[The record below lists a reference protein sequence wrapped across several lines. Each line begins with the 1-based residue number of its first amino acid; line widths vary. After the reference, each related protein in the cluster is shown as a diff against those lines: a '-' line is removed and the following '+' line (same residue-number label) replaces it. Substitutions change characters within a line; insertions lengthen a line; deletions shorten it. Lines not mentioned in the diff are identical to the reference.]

1 MISFEAKERIRKIGT
16 IVTLMLPITF
26 VALPYLWMALS
37 SFSPDKDLFSD
48 RVFPTSLTLAH
59 YEELFSRTNFGEQF
73 LNSVIVAVAATSI
86 CLIASTLAGYS
97 LSRFRHRWSFERLM
111 LIIYT
116 VPPVLLVIPIVL
128 VFSRIR
134 LTNTYIGLALGHS
147 TFMLPFATLVLAAYF
162 NNIPTTLDEAA
173 LVDGTGRIGALLRI
187 ILPLALPG
195 IAATGVVIFAFSW
208 NDYVF
213 AFTLIAVKKLQTLP
227 LGVQQL
233 AEGQTLQ
240 WGMLMSSAVL
250 ITAPMLLFFML
261 IQRKLLAGFIFAVT
275 GEK

>member
-1 MISFEAKERIRKIGT
+1 MISLEAKKRIQKIGT

-26 VALPYLWMALS
+26 VAFPYLWMSLS

-48 RVFPTSLTLAH
+48 QILPSSLTLAH
-59 YEELFSRTNFGEQF
+59 YKELFDRTNFAEQF
-73 LNSVIVAVAATSI
+73 LNSVIVAFIATAI
-86 CLIASTLAGYS
+86 CLGVATLAGYS
-97 LSRFRHRWSFERLM
+97 LSRFRQRWSFERVM

-116 VPPVLLVIPIVL
+116 VPPVLLVIPILL
-128 VFSRIR
+128 VFSRIQ
-134 LTNTYIGLALGHS
+134 LTSTYIGLALGHS
-147 TFMLPFATLVLAAYF
+147 TFMLPFATLIIAAYF

-187 ILPLALPG
+187 VLPLALPG
-195 IAATGVVIFAFSW
+195 IAATGVIVFAFSW

-213 AFTLIAVKKLQTLP
+213 AFTLIAVKKMQTLP
-227 LGVQQL
+227 LGVQEL

-250 ITAPMLLFFML
+250 ITAPMLVFFLF
-261 IQRKLLAGFIFAVT
+261 IQKKLLAGFIFAVT

>member
-1 MISFEAKERIRKIGT
+1 MISFEAKERIQKIGT
-16 IVTLMLPITF
+16 VVTLMLPIIF
-26 VALPYLWMALS
+26 VAFPYLWMSLS

-48 RVFPTSLTLAH
+48 RIFPTSLTLAH
-59 YEELFSRTNFGEQF
+59 YQELFARTNFAEQF
-73 LNSVIVAVAATSI
+73 LNSVIVAVIATAI
-86 CLIASTLAGYS
+86 CLGISTLAGYS
-97 LSRFRHRWSFERLM
+97 LSRFRYRWSFERVM

-116 VPPVLLVIPIVL
+116 IPPVLLVIPILL

-134 LTNTYIGLALGHS
+134 LTSTYIGLALGHA
-147 TFMLPFATLVLAAYF
+147 TFMLPFATLILAAYF

-213 AFTLIAVKKLQTLP
+213 AFTLIAVKKMQTLP
-227 LGVQQL
+227 LGVQEL
-233 AEGQTLQ
+233 AAGQTLQ

-250 ITAPMLLFFML
+250 ITAPMLLFFLL

>member
-1 MISFEAKERIRKIGT
+1 MISLEAKKRIQKIGT

-26 VALPYLWMALS
+26 VAFPYLWMSLS

-48 RVFPTSLTLAH
+48 QILPSSLTLAH
-59 YEELFSRTNFGEQF
+59 YKELFDRTNFAEQF
-73 LNSVIVAVAATSI
+73 LNSVIVAFIATAI
-86 CLIASTLAGYS
+86 CLSVATLAGYS
-97 LSRFRHRWSFERLM
+97 LSRFRQRWSFERVM

-116 VPPVLLVIPIVL
+116 VPPVLLVIPILL

-134 LTNTYIGLALGHS
+134 LTSTYIGLALGHS
-147 TFMLPFATLVLAAYF
+147 TFMLPFATLIIAAYF

-187 ILPLALPG
+187 VLPLALPG
-195 IAATGVVIFAFSW
+195 IAATGVIVFAFSW

-213 AFTLIAVKKLQTLP
+213 AFTLIAVKKMQTLP
-227 LGVQQL
+227 LGVQEL

-250 ITAPMLLFFML
+250 ITAPMLVFFLF
-261 IQRKLLAGFIFAVT
+261 IQKKLLAGFIFAVT

>member
-1 MISFEAKERIRKIGT
+1 MISFKTKKRIQRIGT
-16 IVTLMLPITF
+16 LVTLTLPITF
-26 VALPYLWMALS
+26 VAFPYLWMSLS

-48 RVFPTSLTLAH
+48 RVVPTSLTLAH
-59 YEELFSRTNFGEQF
+59 YQELFARTNFGEQF
-73 LNSVIVAVAATSI
+73 LNSVIVAIVATAI
-86 CLIASTLAGYS
+86 CLCVSTLAGYS
-97 LSRFRHRWSFERLM
+97 LSRFRHRWSLERVM

-116 VPPVLLVIPIVL
+116 IPPVLLVIPIVL
-128 VFSRIR
+128 VFSRIH
-134 LTNTYIGLALGHS
+134 LTNTYLGLALGHS
-147 TFMLPFATLVLAAYF
+147 TFMLPFATLILSAYF

-173 LVDGTGRIGALLRI
+173 LVDGTGRIGALVRI
-187 ILPLALPG
+187 ILPLAVPG

-213 AFTLIAVKKLQTLP
+213 AFTLIAMKNMQTLP
-227 LGVQQL
+227 LGVQEL

-250 ITAPMLLFFML
+250 ITAPMLFFFL
-261 IQRKLLAGFIFAVT
+261 LVQRKLLSGFIFAVT

>member
-1 MISFEAKERIRKIGT
+1 MISFAAKKRIQRIAT
-16 IVTLMLPITF
+16 VATLMLPITF
-26 VALPYLWMALS
+26 VAFPYLWMTLS

-48 RVFPTSLTLAH
+48 RIIPTSLTLAH
-59 YEELFSRTNFGEQF
+59 YQELFEKTNFGEQF
-73 LNSVIVAVAATSI
+73 LNSVIVAVIATAI
-86 CLIASTLAGYS
+86 CLGISTLAGYS
-97 LSRFRHRWSFERLM
+97 LSRFRHRWSFERVM

-116 VPPVLLVIPIVL
+116 IPPVLLVIPTLL

-134 LTNTYIGLALGHS
+134 LTSTYIGLALGHS
-147 TFMLPFATLVLAAYF
+147 TFMLPFATLILAAYI

-213 AFTLIAVKKLQTLP
+213 AFTLIAVKKMQTLP
-227 LGVQQL
+227 LGVQEL

-250 ITAPMLLFFML
+250 ITAPMLLFFLL

>member
-1 MISFEAKERIRKIGT
+1 MISFEARERIQKIGT
-16 IVTLMLPITF
+16 IVTLMLPIAF
-26 VALPYLWMALS
+26 VALPYLWMSLS
-37 SFSPDKDLFSD
+37 SFSPDEDLFSD
-48 RVFPTSLTLAH
+48 RIIPNSLTLAH
-59 YEELFSRTNFGEQF
+59 YQELFTRTNFGEQF
-73 LNSVIVAVAATSI
+73 LNSVIVAVTATAI
-86 CLIASTLAGYS
+86 CLGISTLAGYS

-116 VPPVLLVIPIVL
+116 IPPVLLVIPIVL

-134 LTNTYIGLALGHS
+134 LTNTYLGLALGHS
-147 TFMLPFATLVLAAYF
+147 TFMVPFATLILTAYF

-173 LVDGTGRIGALLRI
+173 LVDGTGRVGALLRI

-195 IAATGVVIFAFSW
+195 IAATGVVVFAFSW

-227 LGVQQL
+227 LGVQEL

-250 ITAPMLLFFML
+250 ITAPMLLFFL
-261 IQRKLLAGFIFAVT
+261 FVQRKLLAGFIFAVT

>member
-1 MISFEAKERIRKIGT
+1 MITAETRKRIQIVGT
-16 IVTLMLPITF
+16 IATLLLPTTF
-26 VALPYLWMALS
+26 VAFPYLWMALS

-48 RVFPTSLTLAH
+48 RILPASLTLAH
-59 YEELFSRTNFGEQF
+59 YRELFERTNFAEQF
-73 LNSVIVAVAATSI
+73 LNSVIVAVIATAI
-86 CLIASTLAGYS
+86 CLTISTLAGYS
-97 LSRFRHRWSFERLM
+97 LSRFRHRWSFERVM

-116 VPPVLLVIPIVL
+116 IPPVLLVIPILL

-134 LTNTYIGLALGHS
+134 LTSTYVGLALGHS
-147 TFMLPFATLVLAAYF
+147 TFMLPFATLILSAYF

-173 LVDGTGRIGALLRI
+173 LVDGTGRLGALLRI
-187 ILPLALPG
+187 VLPLALPG
-195 IAATGVVIFAFSW
+195 IAATGIVIFAFSW

-213 AFTLIAVKKLQTLP
+213 AFTLIAVKKMQTLP
-227 LGVQQL
+227 LGVQEL

-250 ITAPMLLFFML
+250 ITAPMLLFFLL

>member
-1 MISFEAKERIRKIGT
+1 MIPFATRKRIQRIGAV
-16 IVTLMLPITF
+16 VTLMFPITF
-26 VALPYLWMALS
+26 VAFPYLWMTLS

-48 RVFPTSLTLAH
+48 RIFPTSLTLTH
-59 YEELFSRTNFGEQF
+59 YQELFERTNFGEQF
-73 LNSVIVAVAATSI
+73 LNSVIVAVIATTI
-86 CLIASTLAGYS
+86 CLGISTLAGYS
-97 LSRFRHRWSFERLM
+97 LSRFRHRWSFERVM

-116 VPPVLLVIPIVL
+116 IPPVLLVIPVLL

-134 LTNTYIGLALGHS
+134 LTSTYIGLALGHS
-147 TFMLPFATLVLAAYF
+147 TFMLPFATLILSAYF

-173 LVDGTGRIGALLRI
+173 LVDGTGHIGALLRI
-187 ILPLALPG
+187 VLPLALPG

-213 AFTLIAVKKLQTLP
+213 AFTLIAVKKMQTLP
-227 LGVQQL
+227 MGVQEL

-250 ITAPMLLFFML
+250 ITAPMLLFFL
-261 IQRKLLAGFIFAVT
+261 FIQRKLLAGFIFAVT

>member
-1 MISFEAKERIRKIGT
+1 MISFEARERIQKIGT

-26 VALPYLWMALS
+26 VAFPYLWMSLS

-48 RVFPTSLTLAH
+48 RIFPNSLTLAH
-59 YEELFSRTNFGEQF
+59 YQELFVRTNFGEQF
-73 LNSVIVAVAATSI
+73 LNSVIVAVTATAI
-86 CLIASTLAGYS
+86 CLGVSTLAGYS
-97 LSRFRHRWSFERLM
+97 LSRFRHRWSLERLM

-116 VPPVLLVIPIVL
+116 IPPVLLVIPIVL

-147 TFMLPFATLVLAAYF
+147 TFMLPFATLILAAYF

-173 LVDGTGRIGALLRI
+173 LVDGTGRVGALLRI

-227 LGVQQL
+227 LGVQEL

-250 ITAPMLLFFML
+250 ITAPMLLFFL
-261 IQRKLLAGFIFAVT
+261 FVQRKLLSGFIFAVT

>member
-1 MISFEAKERIRKIGT
+1 MISLEAKKRVQKIGT

-26 VALPYLWMALS
+26 VAFPYLWMSLS
-37 SFSPDKDLFSD
+37 SFTPDKDLFSD
-48 RVFPTSLTLAH
+48 RIFPSSFTLAH
-59 YEELFSRTNFGEQF
+59 YKELFDRTNFAEQF
-73 LNSVIVAVAATSI
+73 LNSVIVAFIATAI
-86 CLIASTLAGYS
+86 CLGVATLAGYS
-97 LSRFRHRWSFERLM
+97 LSRFRQRWSFERVM

-116 VPPVLLVIPIVL
+116 VPPVLLVIPILL

-134 LTNTYIGLALGHS
+134 LTSTYIGLALGHS
-147 TFMLPFATLVLAAYF
+147 TFMLPFATLIIAAYF

-173 LVDGTGRIGALLRI
+173 MVDGTGRIGALLRI
-187 ILPLALPG
+187 VLPLALPG
-195 IAATGVVIFAFSW
+195 IAATGVIVFAFSW

-213 AFTLIAVKKLQTLP
+213 AFTLIAVKKMQTLP
-227 LGVQQL
+227 LGVQEL

-250 ITAPMLLFFML
+250 ITAPMLVFFLF
-261 IQRKLLAGFIFAVT
+261 IQKKLLAGFIFAVT